1 MGLELEGVIA
11 ERGQEKEGPK
21 EKESWGHAGGAGVQ
35 PSSRAPDGKNL
46 FSCRCL
52 LAADKVDW
60 TEGLGCRCSQAQR
73 HIHTSKSL
81 SVRAF
86 PVPVCL
92 HGLPFLSLPLV
103 TSHLG
108 MSKCKM
114 QKSR

>member
-60 TEGLGCRCSQAQR
+60 TEGLGCRCLPRLRGISILPNRSQ
-73 HIHTSKSL
+73 SE
-81 SVRAF
+81 
-86 PVPVCL
+86 
-92 HGLPFLSLPLV
+92 LSLYLSASMASPFSP
-103 TSHLG
+103 SH
-108 MSKCKM
+108 
-114 QKSR
+114 